1 MSTLTS
7 IVAATDLSGSS
18 AHASH
23 RAACLAQMHQTQLTL
38 VHVLAASALDE
49 LRRADDAASAHVVE
63 DDARSRLHA
72 LALELGQRHELPVAE
87 QLRTGHPM
95 QEIVRLADELN
106 ADLVVTGTRGAGLMR
121 GVVVG
126 STAERIARFT
136 RRPVLMVRQSVH
148 EPFRRVLV
156 PVDFSPW
163 SLEAARL
170 AVRIAP
176 EATVVLM
183 HAVEVPFERR
193 MRSSGV
199 TDQAITRSRA
209 HLRAEAQR
217 KLGELA
223 AQTGL
228 APERLRQSITEGD
241 DPWILIAQQE
251 QEHDCDLIVMG
262 RQGRHALEELM
273 LGSTTT
279 KVVAECSADVLL
291 SIHRTAK
298 P

>member
-1 MSTLTS
+1 
-7 IVAATDLSGSS
+7 
-18 AHASH
+18 
-23 RAACLAQMHQTQLTL
+23 
-38 VHVLAASALDE
+38 
-49 LRRADDAASAHVVE
+49 
-63 DDARSRLHA
+63 
-72 LALELGQRHELPVAE
+72 
-87 QLRTGHPM
+87 
-95 QEIVRLADELN
+95 
-106 ADLVVTGTRGAGLMR
+106 
-121 GVVVG
+121 
-126 STAERIARFT
+126 
-136 RRPVLMVRQSVH
+136 
-148 EPFRRVLV
+148 
-156 PVDFSPW
+156 
-163 SLEAARL
+163 
-170 AVRIAP
+170 
-176 EATVVLM
+176 
-183 HAVEVPFERR
+183 

-228 APERLRQSITEGD
+228 APERLRESITEGD